1 MSSIPPKS
9 GLQPQGQSTQA
20 ASHSS
25 TPSLSGKSSPQ
36 APVPAPTSTSSAV
49 PRSYANA
56 TKKSATDST
65 AAAPVTVGGPSQHGK
80 STSTSMS
87 GKPMQQQSSQ
97 PPTIV
102 NGAPAS
108 TPQGEHSKQP
118 SVTISAT
125 YAPDGARNNRP
136 SNLQFGFAQQQASP
150 NMGNPAVLA
159 GQPQAGL
166 GVTPPMNP
174 RATSPQ
180 TSPSPIPQPASSGG
194 RPPPSSYQAQV
205 NFGSFG
211 NAGDNMAQAPL
222 GPGASST
229 HLRRESTQSTH
240 SDMSNHMGS
249 GPGRGGYP
257 YQGGRGRGHSQSSHQ
272 GQIPYSPTPSF
283 RAPNQPRG
291 GHTMGPQF
299 HNPNQGRPMPGFPSP
314 QASRSPAL
322 ATAQPITPQ
331 MNPVP
336 MAHAQMPPQPYG
348 AYPQHMGP
356 QTVRTPHHPFQKP
369 QRRGPNGPN
378 GKKKQGPRVLS
389 APGTSLPPPP
399 PHIPLRP
406 PDLAPESGHFEKF
419 VKLMKRNQGYPYA
432 DPNYGYYQYN
442 QFMAPP
448 SPQPGYRPM
457 PYTQPPNMQGQYP
470 VTQGPPQATGLSR
483 TPSQVSD
490 RPGSSLSQNQ
500 PSAVPSTPGHTHTP
514 SRSSTASGAGKPA
527 FVIPQQTRKAI
538 TIRDPDSGNV
548 KTFEKAPAS
557 PARASPSPVKN
568 ATPTPTPPP
577 RTGSSTDHTR
587 SQSSSTKTDAE
598 KKQELKAAVLQ
609 KMQQDQAEARRKAE
623 EEEAAKLKKQ
633 EEEEAARKKQEEEEA
648 RQKKE
653 QEEAAAKKQ
662 AEEEEAARKAVED
675 LSLKEK
681 ETPAAEASKPA
692 EPAPAPAGEEDDID
706 YDAIEREMAEIEA
719 KEAAA
724 EAAYYAKKQA
734 EKEERERKE
743 KEERE
748 AYEANMK
755 QAEREAEAL
764 EEAKMKKREAGEAE
778 TNNKDLFA
786 SLKKGGFPA
795 TESST
800 PADSGTVTPVSDASM
815 GPPAKPASA
824 AASKQKPA
832 ALKLET
838 AKAVEPPE
846 PTAGMKALHSA
857 RFVDDLSKIDYPASI
872 ASPNPALNSS
882 APADRKFHYNKE
894 FLLQFQ
900 TVFKE
905 KPSIDWDMRVR
916 ATVGDTDS
924 SRPQSARTPM
934 ARNPSRGGVDQGGFP
949 MGAFGQH
956 SNRHS
961 LPPGSADRFPMSNS
975 RTPSMNNPFGQFG
988 RFPMG
993 PGAPSLS
1000 RTNSS
1005 HAMMPQSPRVG
1016 SGRSGT
1022 RNNSRREKQQAKKD
1036 EDASHKMPLTAGMKI
1051 EALQTSSSGW
1061 KPRSIAAPAAA
1072 AAGPTPGGHMPPDVV
1087 QRKVKAALNKMTPEN
1102 FDRISGQILEIV
1114 SQSKDESDG
1123 RTLRQVIQL
1132 TFEKATD
1139 EAHWASIYAKFCK
1152 RMLESMSAEIK
1163 DENIR
1168 DKNGNVVAGGSL
1180 FRKYLLN
1187 RCQEEFERGWKV
1199 NLPPK
1204 PEGVTEEVAMMSDEY
1219 YAAAAA
1225 KRRGLGL
1232 VKFIGEL
1239 YKLGMLT
1246 ERIMHEC
1253 VKKLVDYEG
1262 VPEEAEVESLTSLL
1276 RTIGASLDVS
1286 EKGHAMMDAYFA
1298 RIELMIQT
1306 PGLPSRLRF
1315 MLMDIVDLRN
1325 ARWQSKDADKGPK
1338 TIQQI
1343 REEAARAQQEAEMER
1358 LRQQASRGGGG
1369 RPAMG
1374 RGDARNFSGYGQA
1387 PPPPDYAS
1395 SKVGSDD
1402 LRRLRTTRNTN
1413 QPMSFG
1419 PSSMLGSRS
1428 NSGRKNLGPGGNLV
1442 RGSDDSGASSRTG
1455 TPPAGKKEDK
1465 EAASSINAFSALAQL
1480 QDQDNMATSPPS
1492 NPTSP
1497 LMTKTQPAVERRPS
1511 ATPSKDGEG
1520 AS

>member
-9 GLQPQGQSTQA
+9 GLQPQGQSTSTQA

-25 TPSLSGKSSPQ
+25 SPSLSGKASPQ
-36 APVPAPTSTSSAV
+36 APVPAPTSTSTTV

-80 STSTSMS
+80 STSTSVS
-87 GKPMQQQSSQ
+87 GKPMQQQSQ

-108 TPQGEHSKQP
+108 GPQGDHSKKP
-118 SVTISAT
+118 SVTITSTYVPNSAQ
-125 YAPDGARNNRP
+125 PGGRP
-136 SNLQFGFAQQQASP
+136 NSLQFGFANQSSP
-150 NMGNPAVLA
+150 NMGNPAVPA
-159 GQPQAGL
+159 SQPQSSL
-166 GVTPPMNP
+166 GVTPPVNP

-194 RPPPSSYQAQV
+194 RPPPSSYHAQL

-211 NAGDNMAQAPL
+211 NAGDNVAQAPL
-222 GPGASST
+222 GPGAQST
-229 HLRRESTQSTH
+229 HLRRESSQSTH
-240 SDMSNHMGS
+240 SDISNHMGS
-249 GPGRGGYP
+249 GPGRGSYP

-272 GQIPYSPTPSF
+272 GQVPYSPTPNF
-283 RAPNQPRG
+283 RTPNQPRG
-291 GHTMGPQF
+291 GHNMGPQF
-299 HNPNQGRPMPGFPSP
+299 HGPNQGRPMHGFPSP

-322 ATAQPITPQ
+322 ATAHPVTPQ
-331 MNPVP
+331 MSQVP
-336 MAHAQMPPQPYG
+336 MTHTQMPPQPYG
-348 AYPQHMGP
+348 AYPPHMGP
-356 QTVRTPHHPFQKP
+356 QAT
-369 QRRGPNGPN
+369 
-378 GKKKQGPRVLS
+378 
-389 APGTSLPPPP
+389 
-399 PHIPLRP
+399 
-406 PDLAPESGHFEKF
+406 
-419 VKLMKRNQGYPYA
+419 YPYT
-432 DPNYGYYQYN
+432 DPNYGYYQPANYPY
-442 QFMAPP
+442 MAPP
-448 SPQPGYRPM
+448 SPQPRPVS
-457 PYTQPPNMQGQYP
+457 YNQPPYMQGQYP
-470 VTQGPPQATGLSR
+470 VAHGPPQAASLSR

-490 RPGSSLSQNQ
+490 RPGSSLGQNQ
-500 PSAVPSTPGHTHTP
+500 PSAAPSTPGHAHTP
-514 SRSSTASGAGKPA
+514 SRTSNATGGGKPA

-557 PARASPSPVKN
+557 PARATPSPVKN
-568 ATPTPTPPP
+568 AAPSPTPPS

-587 SQSSSTKTDAE
+587 AQSLSATAKTAAE
-598 KKQELKAAVLQ
+598 KKQELKDAVLQ
-609 KMQQDQAEARRKAE
+609 KMQQDNAEARRKAE
-623 EEEAAKLKKQ
+623 EEEEAVKRKKQ
-633 EEEEAARKKQEEEEA
+633 EEEEAAKKKQEEEEAAKKKQEEEEA
-648 RQKKE
+648 RVKKE
-653 QEEAAAKKQ
+653 QEEAAQKQ
-662 AEEEEAARKAVED
+662 AAEEEAARKAIEE

-681 ETPAAEASKPA
+681 EKAAPAAEASKPA
-692 EPAPAPAGEEDDID
+692 EAAPAPAPAAADDEDEID
-706 YDAIEREMAEIEA
+706 YDAIEAELAELEA

-724 EAAYYAKKQA
+724 EAAYNAKKKA
-734 EKEERERKE
+734 DKEERERKE
-743 KEERE
+743 KEELE
-748 AYEANMK
+748 TYEASMK
-755 QAEREAEAL
+755 QAEREAEAR
-764 EEAKMKKREAGEAE
+764 EEAREKKRLAGED
-778 TNNKDLFA
+778 TSNKDLFA
-786 SLKKGGFPA
+786 SLKKGGLAA
-795 TESST
+795 TETST

-815 GPPAKPASA
+815 GPPAKPATGGT
-824 AASKQKPA
+824 KQKPA

-838 AKAVEPPE
+838 NKTVEPPQ
-846 PTAGMKALHSA
+846 PTAGMKSLHSA
-857 RFVDDLSKIDYPASI
+857 RFVDDLSKITYPASI
-872 ASPNPALNSS
+872 ASPNPALNSN
-882 APADRKFHYNKE
+882 APTDRKFHYNKE

-900 TVFKE
+900 AVFKE
-905 KPSIDWDMRVR
+905 KPSIDWDVRVR
-916 ATVGDTDS
+916 ETVGDADS

-934 ARNPSRGGVDQGGFP
+934 SRTQSRTGPDSDFR
-949 MGAFGQH
+949 MGTFGQPP
-956 SNRHS
+956 RPA
-961 LPPGSADRFPMSNS
+961 LPPGTTSEQRFALSNN
-975 RTPSMNNPFGQFG
+975 RTPSMGNPFGQF
-988 RFPMG
+988 RSFPMG
-993 PGAPSLS
+993 ANAPGMS

-1005 HAMMPQSPRVG
+1005 HNMVPQSPRVG
-1016 SGRSGT
+1016 S
-1022 RNNSRREKQQAKKD
+1022 RNQGNRTGSRKHQAKQEEKM
-1036 EDASHKMPLTAGMKI
+1036 AAAMPLTAGK
-1051 EALQTSSSGW
+1051 EVQGLQVSTSGW
-1061 KPRSIAAPAAA
+1061 KARSLGQAPGAG
-1072 AAGPTPGGHMPPDVV
+1072 GPTPGGYLAPDVV

-1102 FDRISGQILEIV
+1102 FERISGQILEIV

-1168 DKNGNVVAGGSL
+1168 DKQGNVVAGGSL

-1219 YAAAAA
+1219 YTAAAA

-1262 VPEEAEVESLTSLL
+1262 IPEEAEVESLTSLL
-1276 RTIGASLDVS
+1276 RTIGASLDAS
-1286 EKGHAMMDAYFA
+1286 EKGPAMMDAYFA
-1298 RIELMIQT
+1298 RIQMMMTT
-1306 PGLPSRLRF
+1306 PDLPSRLRF
-1315 MLMDIVDLRN
+1315 MLLDIIDLRKN
-1325 ARWQSKDADKGPK
+1325 NWNSKDADKGPK

-1358 LRQQASRGGGG
+1358 IRQQSNRGGGG

-1374 RGDARNFSGYGQA
+1374 RGDSRNFSGGYGQA
-1387 PPPPDYAS
+1387 PPQDFAS

-1428 NSGRKNLGPGGNLV
+1428 NSGRRNLGPGGNLV
-1442 RGSDDSGASSRTG
+1442 RGSDDSAASSRTG

-1497 LMTKTQPAVERRPS
+1497 LLTKSQPAVERRPS
-1511 ATPSKDGEG
+1511 ATPSKDGEE

>member
-1 MSSIPPKS
+1 MSSIPQKS
-9 GLQPQGQSTQA
+9 GQPQGQSTAAQA

-25 TPSLSGKSSPQ
+25 TPSLSGNTSPQ
-36 APVPAPTSTSSAV
+36 APVPAPTSTSTAV

-65 AAAPVTVGGPSQHGK
+65 AAAPVTVGGSSQHGK
-80 STSTSMS
+80 STSTSVS
-87 GKPMQQQSSQ
+87 GKPMQQPSN
-97 PPTIV
+97 PTIV

-108 TPQGEHSKQP
+108 GVPQGDHSKKP
-118 SVTISAT
+118 SVTITADYNPT
-125 YAPDGARNNRP
+125 TRAQTGRP
-136 SNLQFGFAQQQASP
+136 NSLQFGFANTQSSP
-150 NMGNPAVLA
+150 NMGNPAALA
-159 GQPQAGL
+159 NQPQSGL

-211 NAGDNMAQAPL
+211 NAGDNAQAPL
-222 GPGASST
+222 AAGPQST
-229 HLRRESTQSTH
+229 HLRRESSQSTH
-240 SDMSNHMGS
+240 SDMSSHMGG
-249 GPGRGGYP
+249 GPGRGGFYH
-257 YQGGRGRGHSQSSHQ
+257 QGGRGRGHSQSSHQ
-272 GQIPYSPTPSF
+272 GPVAFSPTPGF
-283 RAPNQPRG
+283 RQPSQPRG
-291 GHTMGPQF
+291 GHNMGPQF
-299 HNPNQGRPMPGFPSP
+299 HANQGRPMPGFPSP

-322 ATAQPITPQ
+322 ANAHPVTPQ
-331 MNPVP
+331 MSQVP
-336 MAHAQMPPQPYG
+336 MTHAQMPPQPYS

-356 QTVRTPHHPFQKP
+356 QPVRPPHPHSQKP
-369 QRRGPNGPN
+369 PRRGLYN
-378 GKKKQGPRVLS
+378 KRKQGPRGFNSRHTNLS
-389 APGTSLPPPP
+389 HPQTHHSFPPPALASP
-399 PHIPLRP
+399 N
-406 PDLAPESGHFEKF
+406 LAPESGQFEHYLT
-419 VKLMKRNQGYPYA
+419 LMKHNQGYPYA
-432 DPNYGYYQYN
+432 DPNYGYYPNYQY
-442 QFMAPP
+442 MAPP
-448 SPQPGYRPM
+448 SPQPGPRM
-457 PYTQPPNMQGQYP
+457 PYNQSPYMQNQYP
-470 VTQGPPQATGLSR
+470 VPQAVPQATGLSR

-490 RPGSSLSQNQ
+490 RPGSSLGQNA

-514 SRSSTASGAGKPA
+514 SRSSNTSAGGKAPA
-527 FVIPQQTRKAI
+527 FVIPQPARKAI

-548 KTFEKAPAS
+548 KTFEKTPAS
-557 PARASPSPVKN
+557 PARATPSPVKA

-587 SQSSSTKTDAE
+587 STSVSAKTAAE
-598 KKQELKAAVLQ
+598 KKQELKDAVLQ
-609 KMQQDQAEARRKAE
+609 KMAQDQEAEARRKAE
-623 EEEAAKLKKQ
+623 EEEAAKRKKE
-633 EEEEAARKKQEEEEA
+633 EEEEAAKKKQEQEEA

-653 QEEAAAKKQ
+653 QEEAAKKQ
-662 AEEEEAARKAVED
+662 AADEEAARKGVED
-675 LSLKEK
+675 LNLKETK
-681 ETPAAEASKPA
+681 DDAPADETAKPS
-692 EPAPAPAGEEDDID
+692 EPAPAPADDDEID
-706 YDAIEREMAEIEA
+706 YDAIEREMAELEA

-724 EAAYYAKKQA
+724 EAAYYARKQA
-734 EKEERERKE
+734 EKEEKERKE
-743 KEERE
+743 REERE

-764 EEAKMKKREAGEAE
+764 EEAKQKKREAGEDAS
-778 TNNKDLFA
+778 NKDLFA
-786 SLKKGGFPA
+786 SLKKGGFSA
-795 TESST
+795 TETST
-800 PADSGTVTPVSDASM
+800 PADSGTVTPSSDASM
-815 GPPAKPASA
+815 PPPAKPASA
-824 AASKQKPA
+824 AGKPKPA

-838 AKAVEPPE
+838 NKPVEPAQ
-846 PTAGMKALHSA
+846 PTAGMKALNSA
-857 RFVDDLSKIDYPASI
+857 RFVDDLSKISYPESI
-872 ASPNPALNSS
+872 ASPNPALNAN

-900 TVFKE
+900 SVFKE
-905 KPSIDWDMRVR
+905 KPSIDWDVRVR
-916 ATVGDTDS
+916 ETVGDNDS

-934 ARNPSRGGVDQGGFP
+934 SRNPSRGGPTSDFQ
-949 MGAFGQH
+949 MGAFGAP
-956 SNRHS
+956 SR
-961 LPPGSADRFPMSNS
+961 LPPGTTSEIRFAMSNS
-975 RTPSMNNPFGQFG
+975 RPASIGSAFSFPRMGMGSGVTP
-988 RFPMG
+988 
-993 PGAPSLS
+993 LS
-1000 RTNSS
+1000 RSNSS
-1005 HAMMPQSPRVG
+1005 QPMSPRAG
-1016 SGRSGT
+1016 SGRSNT
-1022 RNNSRREKQQAKKD
+1022 RTGSKREKQQAKK
-1036 EDASHKMPLTAGMKI
+1036 EEEMAKSMPLTAGK
-1051 EALQTSSSGW
+1051 EVAGLQVSATGW
-1061 KPRSIAAPAAA
+1061 KPRSVGQAAA
-1072 AAGPTPGGHMPPDVV
+1072 ASGPTPGGHLPPDVV

-1102 FDRISGQILEIV
+1102 FPRISSQILEIV

-1152 RMLESMSAEIK
+1152 TMLESMSMDIK
-1163 DENIR
+1163 DENIK

-1204 PEGVTEEVAMMSDEY
+1204 PEGVTEEAAMMSDEY

-1239 YKLGMLT
+1239 FKLGMLT
-1246 ERIMHEC
+1246 ERIMHMC
-1253 VKKLVDYEG
+1253 IKKLVDYEG
-1262 VPEEAEVESLTSLL
+1262 TPDEAEVESLTSLL
-1276 RTIGASLDVS
+1276 RTIGAALDS
-1286 EKGHAMMDAYFA
+1286 PDNEQNRKFMDAYFQ
-1298 RIELMIQT
+1298 RINLMVQT
-1306 PGLPSRLRF
+1306 PNLPSRLKF
-1315 MLMDIVDLRN
+1315 MLMDIIDLRN
-1325 ARWQSKDADKGPK
+1325 ARWVSKDADKGPK

-1358 LRQQASRGGGG
+1358 QRQQASRGGGG

-1374 RGDARNFSGYGQA
+1374 RGDARSYSSGYGQV
-1387 PPPPDYAS
+1387 PPPDYAS

-1497 LMTKTQPAVERRPS
+1497 MLTKSQPAVERRPS
-1511 ATPSKDGEG
+1511 ATPSKDGEE

>member
-1 MSSIPPKS
+1 MSSIAQKS
-9 GLQPQGQSTQA
+9 GPQPQGQSTSTQA

-25 TPSLSGKSSPQ
+25 TPSLSGKASPQ
-36 APVPAPTSTSSAV
+36 APTTTSTSTAV

-80 STSTSMS
+80 STSTSVS
-87 GKPMQQQSSQ
+87 GKPMQQS
-97 PPTIV
+97 PNPTIV

-108 TPQGEHSKQP
+108 GLPQGDHAKKP
-118 SVTISAT
+118 SVTITAD
-125 YAPDGARNNRP
+125 YNPNRAQAGRP
-136 SNLQFGFAQQQASP
+136 NSLQFGFQQSSP
-150 NMGNPAVLA
+150 SMGNPAVLA
-159 GQPQAGL
+159 SQPQSGL
-166 GVTPPMNP
+166 GVTPPINP

-194 RPPPSSYQAQV
+194 RPPPSSYQGQM

-211 NAGDNMAQAPL
+211 NAGDNTQAPL
-222 GPGASST
+222 GPGPQSN
-229 HLRRESTQSTH
+229 HLRRESSQSTH
-240 SDMSNHMGS
+240 SDMSNHLGG

-257 YQGGRGRGHSQSSHQ
+257 YQGGRGRGHSQSSHP
-272 GQIPYSPTPSF
+272 GQMPYSPTPNY
-283 RAPNQPRG
+283 RTPNQPRG
-291 GHTMGPQF
+291 GHNMGPQY
-299 HNPNQGRPMPGFPSP
+299 HGPNQGRPMHGFPSP
-314 QASRSPAL
+314 TPGRSPAL
-322 ATAQPITPQ
+322 ANAHPVTPQ
-331 MNPVP
+331 MSQVP

-348 AYPQHMGP
+348 GYPQHMGP
-356 QTVRTPHHPFQKP
+356 QAVRSPPFPPQKP
-369 QRRGPNGPN
+369 ASRRGFS
-378 GKKKQGPRVLS
+378 GKRKPGHRVYNPRNASYSHSQPHLS
-389 APGTSLPPPP
+389 FPPPN
-399 PHIPLRP
+399 
-406 PDLAPESGHFEKF
+406 LAPESGHFEHYLTV
-419 VKLMKRNQGYPYA
+419 VKHNQTYPYG
-432 DPNYGYYQYN
+432 DPNYAAYYQGY
-442 QFMAPP
+442 QYMAPP
-448 SPQPGYRPM
+448 SPQPGPRPI
-457 PYTQPPNMQGQYP
+457 PYNQSPYMQSQFP
-470 VTQGPPQATGLSR
+470 VPQGPPQATNLSR

-490 RPGSSLSQNQ
+490 RPGSSLGQNP

-514 SRSSTASGAGKPA
+514 SRSSNTSAAGKPA

-548 KTFEKAPAS
+548 KTFEKTPAS
-557 PARASPSPVKN
+557 PARATPSPVKI

-587 SQSSSTKTDAE
+587 SQSISAKTAAE
-598 KKQELKAAVLQ
+598 KKQELKDAVLQ

-623 EEEAAKLKKQ
+623 EEEAAKAKKQ
-633 EEEEAARKKQEEEEA
+633 EEEEAAQKKKEEDEA

-653 QEEAAAKKQ
+653 QEEAAKKQ
-662 AEEEEAARKAVED
+662 AADEEAARKAAEE

-681 ETPAAEASKPA
+681 ETPAAEISKPA
-692 EPAPAPAGEEDDID
+692 EPAPTPADDEDEID
-706 YDAIEREMAEIEA
+706 YDAIEKELAELEA

-724 EAAYYAKKQA
+724 EAAYYAKKKA
-734 EKEERERKE
+734 DKEERERKE

-748 AYEANMK
+748 NYEANMK

-764 EEAKMKKREAGEAE
+764 EEAKAKKREAGED
-778 TNNKDLFA
+778 TGSKDKDLFA
-786 SLKKGGFPA
+786 SLKKGGPAA
-795 TESST
+795 TETST
-800 PADSGTVTPVSDASM
+800 PADSGTVTPVSDGSM
-815 GPPAKPASA
+815 PPPAKPASA
-824 AASKQKPA
+824 TATKQKPA

-838 AKAVEPPE
+838 IKAVEPPQ
-846 PTAGMKALHSA
+846 PTPGMKSLHSA
-857 RFVDDLSKIDYPASI
+857 RFVDDLSKIAYPEAI
-872 ASPNPALNSS
+872 ASPNPALNSN

-900 TVFKE
+900 AVFKE
-905 KPSIDWDMRVR
+905 KPSIDWDSRVR
-916 ATVGDTDS
+916 ETVGDTDS

-934 ARNPSRGGVDQGGFP
+934 ARNPSRGGSQPSFQ
-949 MGAFGQH
+949 MGSFTQSAT
-956 SNRHS
+956 
-961 LPPGSADRFPMSNS
+961 LPSGTTSEQRFAMSNS
-975 RTPSMNNPFGQFG
+975 RTPSSVGNPFGSFGG

-993 PGAPSLS
+993 GNAPALS

-1016 SGRSGT
+1016 SSNRSGT
-1022 RNNSRREKQQAKKD
+1022 RTGSKRDKHSAKKE
-1036 EDASHKMPLTAGMKI
+1036 EDMAKSMPLTAGK
-1051 EALQTSSSGW
+1051 EVQGLQTSGTGW
-1061 KPRSIAAPAAA
+1061 KPRSVGQPA

-1102 FDRISGQILEIV
+1102 FERISGQILEIV

-1152 RMLESMSAEIK
+1152 RMLESMSGEIK

-1168 DKNGNVVAGGSL
+1168 DRNGNVVAGGSL

-1204 PEGVTEEVAMMSDEY
+1204 PEGVTEEIAMLSDEY
-1219 YAAAAA
+1219 YIAAAA

-1262 VPEEAEVESLTSLL
+1262 IPDEAEVESLTSLL
-1276 RTIGASLDVS
+1276 RTIGVSLDAS
-1286 EKGHAMMDAYFA
+1286 EKGPAMMDAYFH
-1298 RIELMIQT
+1298 RINLMVQT
-1306 PGLPSRLRF
+1306 PNLPSRLRF
-1315 MLMDIVDLRN
+1315 MLLDIIDLR
-1325 ARWQSKDADKGPK
+1325 AAHWKSKDADKGPK

-1358 LRQQASRGGGG
+1358 MRQQANRGGGG

-1374 RGDARNFSGYGQA
+1374 RGDSRNFSGGYGQA
-1387 PPPPDYAS
+1387 PPPDYTS

-1402 LRRLRTTRNTN
+1402 LRRLRTTRTN

-1442 RGSDDSGASSRTG
+1442 RGSDDSAASSRTG

-1465 EAASSINAFSALAQL
+1465 EAASSMNAFSALAQL

-1497 LMTKTQPAVERRPS
+1497 QLTKSQPAVERRPS
-1511 ATPSKDGEG
+1511 ATPSKDGEE

>member
-1 MSSIPPKS
+1 MSSIPQKS
-9 GLQPQGQSTQA
+9 GQPQGQSTAAQA

-25 TPSLSGKSSPQ
+25 TPSLGGKAS
-36 APVPAPTSTSSAV
+36 PAPSTSTAV

-80 STSTSMS
+80 STSTSVS
-87 GKPMQQQSSQ
+87 GKPMQQPSN
-97 PPTIV
+97 PTIV

-108 TPQGEHSKQP
+108 GVPQGDHAKKP
-118 SVTISAT
+118 SVTITADYNPSTRAQT
-125 YAPDGARNNRP
+125 GRP
-136 SNLQFGFAQQQASP
+136 NSLQFGFANSQSSP
-150 NMGNPAVLA
+150 NMGNPAALA
-159 GQPQAGL
+159 NQPQSGL
-166 GVTPPMNP
+166 GVTPQANP

-194 RPPPSSYQAQV
+194 RPPPSSYGAQV

-211 NAGDNMAQAPL
+211 NAGDNAPL
-222 GPGASST
+222 GPGAQST
-229 HLRRESTQSTH
+229 HLRRESSQSTH
-240 SDMSNHMGS
+240 SDMSNHMGG
-249 GPGRGGYP
+249 GPGRGGY
-257 YQGGRGRGHSQSSHQ
+257 YHQGGRGRGHSQSSHQ
-272 GQIPYSPTPSF
+272 GPVAFSPTPGF
-283 RAPNQPRG
+283 RQPSQPRG
-291 GHTMGPQF
+291 GHNMGPQF
-299 HNPNQGRPMPGFPSP
+299 HGGNQGRPMPGFPSP
-314 QASRSPAL
+314 QAQRSPAL
-322 ATAQPITPQ
+322 APAHPVTPQ
-331 MNPVP
+331 MSQVP
-336 MAHAQMPPQPYG
+336 MTHAQMPPQPYG
-348 AYPQHMGP
+348 GYPQHMGP
-356 QTVRTPHHPFQKP
+356 QP
-369 QRRGPNGPN
+369 
-378 GKKKQGPRVLS
+378 
-389 APGTSLPPPP
+389 
-399 PHIPLRP
+399 
-406 PDLAPESGHFEKF
+406 
-419 VKLMKRNQGYPYA
+419 GYPYG
-432 DPNYGYYQYN
+432 DPNYGYYQNYPY
-442 QFMAPP
+442 MAPP
-448 SPQPGYRPM
+448 SPQPGPRM
-457 PYTQPPNMQGQYP
+457 PYNQSPYMGNQFP
-470 VTQGPPQATGLSR
+470 VPQAVPQATGLSR

-490 RPGSSLSQNQ
+490 RPSSSLGQNA

-514 SRSSTASGAGKPA
+514 SRSSNASAGGKAPA
-527 FVIPQQTRKAI
+527 FVIPQPARKAI

-557 PARASPSPVKN
+557 PARATPSPVK
-568 ATPTPTPPP
+568 AVTPTPTPPP
-577 RTGSSTDHTR
+577 RTGSSTDHAR
-587 SQSSSTKTDAE
+587 STSVSAKTAAE
-598 KKQELKAAVLQ
+598 KKQELKDAVLR
-609 KMQQDQAEARRKAE
+609 KMEADQAEARRKAE
-623 EEEAAKLKKQ
+623 EEEAAKKKQEEEEEAAKKKQ
-633 EEEEAARKKQEEEEA
+633 EEEEAAKKKQEEEEA
-648 RQKKE
+648 
-653 QEEAAAKKQ
+653 AKKQ
-662 AEEEEAARKAVED
+662 AAEEEAARKGVED
-675 LSLKEK
+675 LSIKEEK
-681 ETPAAEASKPA
+681 KDAPAEEPAKPA
-692 EPAPAPAGEEDDID
+692 EPAPAPAADDEDEID
-706 YDAIEREMAEIEA
+706 YDAIEREMAELEA

-724 EAAYYAKKQA
+724 EAAYYARKQA
-734 EKEERERKE
+734 EKEEKERKE

-764 EEAKMKKREAGEAE
+764 EEAKEKKRAAGQE
-778 TNNKDLFA
+778 TGNKDAFA
-786 SLKKGGFPA
+786 SLKKGGYGA
-795 TESST
+795 TETST

-815 GPPAKPASA
+815 PPPAKPASA
-824 AASKQKPA
+824 AGKQKPT
-832 ALKLET
+832 ALKLDT
-838 AKAVEPPE
+838 NKPIEPSL
-846 PTAGMKALHSA
+846 PTAGMQSLNSA
-857 RFVDDLSKIDYPASI
+857 RFVDDLSKITYPESI
-872 ASPNPALNSS
+872 ASPNPALNES

-900 TVFKE
+900 SVFKE
-905 KPSIDWDMRVR
+905 KPSIDWDLRVR
-916 ATVGDTDS
+916 ETVGDNDS

-934 ARNPSRGGVDQGGFP
+934 SRNPSRGGAGQDGFP
-949 MGAFGQH
+949 MGAFGAQ
-956 SNRHS
+956 SR
-961 LPPGSADRFPMSNS
+961 LPPGTTSEIRFAMSNN
-975 RTPSMNNPFGQFG
+975 RPASMGGAFQFAN
-988 RFPMG
+988 RMG
-993 PGAPSLS
+993 MGSGAPSLS
-1000 RTNSS
+1000 RNNSS
-1005 HAMMPQSPRVG
+1005 QPMMSPRG
-1016 SGRSGT
+1016 NSTRSNTRSGSK
-1022 RNNSRREKQQAKKD
+1022 RDKHQAKK
-1036 EDASHKMPLTAGMKI
+1036 EEEMAKSMPLTAGK
-1051 EALQTSSSGW
+1051 EVQGLQVSQTGW
-1061 KPRSIAAPAAA
+1061 KPRSIGQAAAA

-1102 FDRISGQILEIV
+1102 FPRISGQILEIV

-1152 RMLESMSAEIK
+1152 SMLESMSADIK

-1204 PEGVTEEVAMMSDEY
+1204 PEGVTEEAAMMSDEY

-1239 YKLGMLT
+1239 FKLGMLT

-1262 VPEEAEVESLTSLL
+1262 IPEEAEVESLTSLL
-1276 RTIGASLDVS
+1276 RTIGAPLDAS
-1286 EKGHAMMDAYFA
+1286 EKGHAFMDAYFQ
-1298 RIELMIQT
+1298 RIHLMVQT
-1306 PGLPSRLRF
+1306 PNLPSRLRF
-1315 MLMDIVDLRN
+1315 MLMDIIDLRN

-1358 LRQQASRGGGG
+1358 QRQQANRGPGG
-1369 RPAMG
+1369 RPTMG
-1374 RGDARNFSGYGQA
+1374 RGDARSFSSGYGQA
-1387 PPPPDYAS
+1387 PPPDYAS

-1402 LRRLRTTRNTN
+1402 LRRLRTARNPN

-1465 EAASSINAFSALAQL
+1465 EAASSMNAFSALAQL

-1497 LMTKTQPAVERRPS
+1497 MLTKSQPAVERRPS
-1511 ATPSKDGEG
+1511 ATPSKDGEE